1 MPGCVLRATGHDFQ
15 VAKFLETSTFAPCN
29 VFHKGECKA
38 KNSVWKGSGITVV
51 VSDATGDDLAQQV
64 QDAIEFV
71 RENQKELSRLRS
83 FDGLEYMLLDFG
95 VYRKDGFL
103 QSSVFPAELV
113 ALAGDC
119 GIGIELSIYGEDE
132 D

>member
-1 MPGCVLRATGHDFQ
+1 MPGCVLRATGDDFQ
-15 VAKFLETSTFAPCN
+15 VAKFLEKSTFAPCN
-29 VFHKGECKA
+29 VFQKGERKS
-38 KNSVWKGSGITVV
+38 KNSVWQSSGITVV
-51 VSDATGDDLAQQV
+51 VSDASGDEFARQV

-83 FDGLEYMLLDFG
+83 FDGLEDMELDFG

-103 QSSVFPAELV
+103 QNSVFPAELI
-113 ALAGDC
+113 ALAANW
-119 GIGIELSIYGEDE
+119 GIGIELSNYGEDE

>member
-1 MPGCVLRATGHDFQ
+1 
-15 VAKFLETSTFAPCN
+15 

-38 KNSVWKGSGITVV
+38 KNRVWKSSGITVV
-51 VSDATGDDLAQQV
+51 VSDASGDDLARQV

-83 FDGLEYMLLDFG
+83 FDGLEDMELDFG

-103 QSSVFPAELV
+103 QSSAFPAELI
-113 ALAGDC
+113 ALAGNW
-119 GIGIELSIYGEDE
+119 GIGIELSIYGEGE